1 MIELLPEATI
11 NKIAAGEVVERPA
24 SVVKELIENAM
35 DAKAKTIEVEIDGG
49 GIGLIRVTDDGIGMQ
64 KKDAKTAVLRHAT
77 SKLKDASDLSRL
89 STMGFRGEALP
100 TIASVSKFSLLTR
113 IDGEDFATAVEITG
127 GKPPTIT
134 EAGGRVG
141 TTVKVEDLFFNT
153 PARKKFLKTPRTEI
167 SRANDIVMKLAL
179 ARPDISFRLKS
190 GGREVLRTP
199 GSGDLKETIRAVYG
213 ADVAAASLSLDF
225 SEDEVSVRGFVT
237 KPTVLRSSRAWQ
249 TFIVNGRV
257 IENRAI
263 ARAIDNAYRALIPK
277 SGYPLA
283 VIVITLPLSSVD
295 VNVHPQKTE
304 LKFEDEPKIFHSVYH
319 AITDA
324 IQEASRGLSKIA
336 ATAENAERH
345 IENSML
351 FAKDYPK
358 LETINE
364 SKKVENNKCGDNTQ
378 SGYLSRKNVE
388 TKAETKNE
396 TSETKEPQDAEFST
410 PTERVYGNV
419 PAATSDKRELAV
431 IPIGQVDRCYIIA
444 KDASGLYIVD
454 QHAAHERILFDR
466 LTREAENIPI
476 QQLLVHIMLN
486 FSPREAD
493 IVENN
498 SEIFSKLGFTL
509 VPSGK
514 TVFRLTE
521 IPADI
526 PVGEAEDAL
535 REILVGV
542 LEKPEVTA
550 ASIRKEVLAITA
562 CRGAI
567 KAGDELNLKQM
578 EMLLDELSKTDYP
591 YTCPHGRPTILKFS
605 TGELDKMFKRT
616 GF

>member
-49 GIGLIRVTDDGIGMQ
+49 GIGLIRVTDDGTGMQ
-64 KKDAKTAVLRHAT
+64 KTDAKTAILRHAT

-113 IDGEDFATAVEITG
+113 IDGEDFATAVKIVG

-167 SRANDIVMKLAL
+167 GRANDIVMKLAL

-190 GGREVLRTP
+190 GGRDVLRTP
-199 GSGDLKETIRAVYG
+199 VGGDLKETIRAVYG
-213 ADVAAASLSLDF
+213 ADVAAASLPLYF
-225 SEDEVSVRGFVT
+225 SEDEVSIRGFVT

-283 VIVITLPLSSVD
+283 VMLINLPSNSVD

-304 LKFEDEPKIFHSVYH
+304 LKFEDESHIFHCAYH
-319 AITDA
+319 AVTEA
-324 IQEASRGLSKIA
+324 IQRASQGLSKIA
-336 ATAENAERH
+336 AAAEKAEKH
-345 IENSML
+345 IENPML
-351 FAKDYPK
+351 FLGNSPK
-358 LETINE
+358 IAANNQTENISNSNVQNTANTETLQ
-364 SKKVENNKCGDNTQ
+364 T
-378 SGYLSRKNVE
+378 L
-388 TKAETKNE
+388 AETLKNKRQKPIE
-396 TSETKEPQDAEFST
+396 TEFLTKTGKTLGEAVKSEEKP
-410 PTERVYGNV
+410 
-419 PAATSDKRELAV
+419 AV
-431 IPIGQVDRCYIIA
+431 IPIGQVGRCYIIA
-444 KDASGLYIVD
+444 KDAKGLYIVD
-454 QHAAHERILFDR
+454 QHAAHERILFDK
-466 LTREAENIPI
+466 LSHAAENIPI
-476 QQLLVHIMLN
+476 QQLLVHIMLT
-486 FSPREAD
+486 FSQREAA
-493 IVENN
+493 IIEENP
-498 SEIFSKLGFTL
+498 EIFAKLGFTL
-509 VPSGK
+509 IPSGK
-514 TVFRLTE
+514 SVFRLTE

-535 REILVGV
+535 REILTGV

-550 ASIRKEVLAITA
+550 SGIREEVLAITA

-578 EMLLDELSKTDYP
+578 EMLLEELSKTDYP

>member
-35 DAKAKTIEVEIDGG
+35 DALAKTIEVEIDGG
-49 GIGLIRVTDDGIGMQ
+49 GIGLIRVTDDGVGMT
-64 KKDAKTAVLRHAT
+64 KADAKTAILRHAT
-77 SKLKDASDLSRL
+77 SKLKDAGDLSRL

-100 TIASVSKFSLLTR
+100 TIASVSRFSLLTR
-113 IDGEDFATAVEITG
+113 IKDEDFATEVNILG
-127 GKPPTIT
+127 GKPPEIS

-153 PARKKFLKTPRTEI
+153 PARKKFLKTPRTEL
-167 SRANDIVMKLAL
+167 SRAHDIVIKLAL
-179 ARPDISFRLKS
+179 ARPDISFRLKIA
-190 GGREVLRTP
+190 GREVLRTP
-199 GSGDLKETIRAVYG
+199 GSGDLKETVRALYG
-213 ADVAAASLSLDF
+213 ADVAESVVPLNF
-225 SEDEVSVRGFVT
+225 TEEDIKITGYVT
-237 KPTVLRSSRAWQ
+237 KPNVVRSTRAWQ

-263 ARAIDNAYRALIPK
+263 SRAIDNAYHALNPK

-283 VIVITLPLSSVD
+283 VILINLPQTSVD

-304 LKFEDEPKIFHSVYH
+304 LKFEDENQIFHCAYHSV
-319 AITDA
+319 TDA
-324 IQEASRGLSKIA
+324 IQSASRGLSKVA
-336 ATAENAERH
+336 APAENAERH
-345 IENSML
+345 IENPM
-351 FAKDYPK
+351 FMENITPK
-358 LETINE
+358 IPKYTVTEKFYDGREYAPPLKRDDVKTAEKSEINQ
-364 SKKVENNKCGDNTQ
+364 V
-378 SGYLSRKNVE
+378 
-388 TKAETKNE
+388 
-396 TSETKEPQDAEFST
+396 PAEFLSKQSQALS
-410 PTERVYGNV
+410 PQKDE
-419 PAATSDKRELAV
+419 PPPAV
-431 IPIGQVDRCYIIA
+431 IPIGQVERCYIIA
-444 KDASGLYIVD
+444 KDAHGLYIID

-466 LTREAENIPI
+466 LSRAAENIPA

-486 FSPREAD
+486 FSQREAEV
-493 IVENN
+493 IENN
-498 SEIFSKLGFTL
+498 AEVFAKLGFTL
-509 VPSGK
+509 VPGGK

-521 IPADI
+521 IPADV
-526 PVGEAEDAL
+526 PMTEAEDAL

-550 ASIRKEVLAITA
+550 AAIREKVIATAA

-567 KAGDELNLKQM
+567 KAGDELNIKQM

>member
-35 DAKAKTIEVEIDGG
+35 DALAKTVEVEIDGG
-49 GIGLIRVTDDGIGMQ
+49 GIGLIRVTDDGVGMT
-64 KKDAKTAVLRHAT
+64 KADAKTAILRHAT
-77 SKLKDASDLSRL
+77 SKLRDAGDLSRL

-113 IDGEDFATAVEITG
+113 IKDEDFATEVNILG
-127 GKPPTIT
+127 GKPPEVT

-153 PARKKFLKTPRTEI
+153 PARKKFLKTPRTEL
-167 SRANDIVMKLAL
+167 SRAHDIVIKLAL
-179 ARPDISFRLKS
+179 ARPDISFRLKIA
-190 GGREVLRTP
+190 GREVLRTP
-199 GSGDLKETIRAVYG
+199 GSGDLKETVRALYG
-213 ADVAAASLSLDF
+213 ADVAESVVPLNF
-225 SEDEVSVRGFVT
+225 TEEDIKITGYVT
-237 KPTVLRSSRAWQ
+237 KPNVVRSTRAWQ

-263 ARAIDNAYRALIPK
+263 SRAIDNAYHALNPK

-283 VIVITLPLSSVD
+283 VILINLPQTSVD

-304 LKFEDEPKIFHSVYH
+304 LKFEDENQIFHCAYRSV
-319 AITDA
+319 TEA
-324 IQEASRGLSKIA
+324 IQKASRGLSKVA
-336 ATAENAERH
+336 APAENAERH
-345 IENSML
+345 IENPM
-351 FAKDYPK
+351 FMENITPK
-358 LETINE
+358 IPKYTVKEKFYDGKEYAPPLKRDDVKTADQSPIN
-364 SKKVENNKCGDNTQ
+364 Q
-378 SGYLSRKNVE
+378 
-388 TKAETKNE
+388 A
-396 TSETKEPQDAEFST
+396 PAEFLSKQSQIF
-410 PTERVYGNV
+410 
-419 PAATSDKRELAV
+419 AAQNNEPPPAV
-431 IPIGQVDRCYIIA
+431 IPIGQVERCYIIA
-444 KDASGLYIVD
+444 KDAHGLYIID

-466 LTREAENIPI
+466 LSRAAENIPA

-486 FSPREAD
+486 FSAREAEV
-493 IVENN
+493 IENN
-498 SEIFSKLGFTL
+498 AEVFAKLGFTL
-509 VPSGK
+509 VPGGK

-526 PVGEAEDAL
+526 PMAEAEDAL

-550 ASIRKEVLAITA
+550 AAIREKVIATAA

-567 KAGDELNLKQM
+567 KAGDELNIKQM

>member
-35 DAKAKTIEVEIDGG
+35 DAKAKTVEVEIDGG

-64 KKDAKTAVLRHAT
+64 KQDAKTAILRHAT

-113 IDGEDFATAVEITG
+113 IDGEDFATAVEIIG
-127 GKPPTIT
+127 GKPPTIK

-153 PARKKFLKTPRTEI
+153 PARKKFLKTPRTEVN
-167 SRANDIVMKLAL
+167 RAHDIVMKLSL

-199 GSGDLKETIRAVYG
+199 GGGDLKETIRAVYG
-213 ADVAAASLSLDF
+213 SDVAAASLPLNF
-225 SEDEVSVRGFVT
+225 VEDDISVRGFVT

-263 ARAIDNAYRALIPK
+263 TRAIDNAYRALIPK

-283 VIVITLPLSSVD
+283 VVVINLPLSSVD

-304 LKFEDEPKIFHSVYH
+304 LKFEDESKIFHCVYH

-324 IQEASRGLSKIA
+324 IQEASRGLNRVA
-336 ATAENAERH
+336 ATAEKTERH
-345 IENSML
+345 IDNSML
-351 FAKDYPK
+351 FMKDLPK
-358 LETINE
+358 IETF
-364 SKKVENNKCGDNTQ
+364 
-378 SGYLSRKNVE
+378 
-388 TKAETKNE
+388 AETKKIDLPSNIENKPTEHLKREVVETNNKANE
-396 TSETKEPQDAEFST
+396 TAE
-410 PTERVYGNV
+410 PTETEFLAKEEKVYGKTR
-419 PAATSDKRELAV
+419 AAESASRELAV

-444 KDASGLYIVD
+444 KDAHGLYIVD

-466 LTREAENIPI
+466 LSNAAENIPI

-486 FSPREAD
+486 FSPREAEVAEKNLD
-493 IVENN
+493 V
-498 SEIFSKLGFTL
+498 FAGLGFTL

>member
-1 MIELLPEATI
+1 MIELLPESTI

-49 GIGLIRVTDDGIGMQ
+49 GIGLIRITDDGIGMS
-64 KKDAKTAVLRHAT
+64 KEDAKTAILRHAT
-77 SKLKDASDLSRL
+77 SKLKVASDLSRL
-89 STMGFRGEALP
+89 NTMGFRGEALP

-113 IDGEDFATAVEITG
+113 IEGEDFATEVEILG
-127 GKPPTIT
+127 GKPPVVK

-141 TTVKVEDLFFNT
+141 TTVRVEDLFFNT
-153 PARKKFLKTPRTEI
+153 PARKKFLKTPRTELTK
-167 SRANDIVMKLAL
+167 AQDIVVKLAL
-179 ARPDISFRLKS
+179 ARCDISFRMKS

-199 GSGDLKETIRAVYG
+199 GSGDLKETIRALYG
-213 ADVAAASLSLDF
+213 ADVAESVIPLQF
-225 SEDEVSVRGFVT
+225 TEDDITITGYVS
-237 KPTVLRSSRAWQ
+237 KPNVLRSSRTWQ

-257 IENRAI
+257 IENRAM
-263 ARAIDNAYRALIPK
+263 ARAIDNAYRALNPK

-283 VIVITLPLSSVD
+283 VLSVNLPQSSVD

-304 LKFEDEPKIFHSVYH
+304 LKFEDESHIFHCVYH
-319 AITDA
+319 AI
-324 IQEASRGLSKIA
+324 QEAVQNAGKGLSKVA
-336 ATAENAERH
+336 AIAENPQNYVDSSLMFMGDT
-345 IENSML
+345 I
-351 FAKDYPK
+351 KTDYK
-358 LETINE
+358 T
-364 SKKVENNKCGDNTQ
+364 NT
-378 SGYLSRKNVE
+378 
-388 TKAETKNE
+388 
-396 TSETKEPQDAEFST
+396 
-410 PTERVYGNV
+410 YGNFEEQK
-419 PAATSDKRELAV
+419 PENKPQEFLKRTHITVNAQNNREEPKNAEILPEQKKPKETLPTFNTEKIKTEDRPYV

-444 KDASGLYIVD
+444 KDAHGLYIID

-466 LTREAENIPI
+466 LKKNADAIPI
-476 QQLLVHIMLN
+476 QGLLVHIMLT
-486 FSPREAD
+486 FGEREAT
-493 IVENN
+493 IIEEN
-498 SEIFSKLGFTL
+498 IDTFQKLGFTL

-521 IPADI
+521 IPSDV

-535 REILVGV
+535 REILVGI

-550 ASIRKEVLAITA
+550 AGIREEVIAITA

-578 EMLLDELSKTDYP
+578 EMLLNELSNTDYP

>member
-49 GIGLIRVTDDGIGMQ
+49 GIGLIRVTDDGTGMQ
-64 KKDAKTAVLRHAT
+64 KTDAKTAILRHAT

-113 IDGEDFATAVEITG
+113 IDGEDFATAVKIVG

-167 SRANDIVMKLAL
+167 GRANDIVMKLAL

-190 GGREVLRTP
+190 GGRDVLRTP
-199 GSGDLKETIRAVYG
+199 GGGDLKETIRAVYG
-213 ADVAAASLSLDF
+213 ADVAAASLPLYF
-225 SEDEVSVRGFVT
+225 SEDEVSIRGFVT

-283 VIVITLPLSSVD
+283 VVVITLPLNSVD

-304 LKFEDEPKIFHSVYH
+304 LKFEDESKIFHSVYH
-319 AITDA
+319 AVTDA

-336 ATAENAERH
+336 ATAENTERH

-351 FAKDYPK
+351 FVKDYPK
-358 LETINE
+358 LETFNDAKKAQNNE
-364 SKKVENNKCGDNTQ
+364 HGENRPIE
-378 SGYLSRKNVE
+378 YLKREIVE
-388 TKAETKNE
+388 TKAETTNE
-396 TSETKEPQDAEFST
+396 ATEPTDTEFST
-410 PTERVYGNV
+410 ANERVYGNV
-419 PAATSDKRELAV
+419 PAASADKRELAV

-444 KDASGLYIVD
+444 KDAHGLYIVD

-466 LTREAENIPI
+466 LSNAAENIPI

-486 FSPREAD
+486 FTPREAE
-493 IVENN
+493 IVEKN
-498 SEIFSKLGFTL
+498 SEIFAKLGFTL

-521 IPADI
+521 IPADVPI
-526 PVGEAEDAL
+526 GEAEDAL

-550 ASIRKEVLAITA
+550 ASIRKEALAITA

>member
-49 GIGLIRVTDDGIGMQ
+49 GIGLIRVTDDGTGMQ
-64 KKDAKTAVLRHAT
+64 KTDAKTAILRHAT
-77 SKLKDASDLSRL
+77 SKLRDASDLSRL

-113 IDGEDFATAVEITG
+113 IDGEDFATAVEIVG

-167 SRANDIVMKLAL
+167 GRANDIVMKLAL

-190 GGREVLRTP
+190 GGRDVLRTP
-199 GSGDLKETIRAVYG
+199 GGGDLKETIRAVYG
-213 ADVAAASLSLDF
+213 ADVAAASLPLDF
-225 SEDEVSVRGFVT
+225 SEDEVSIRGFVT

-283 VIVITLPLSSVD
+283 VVVITLPLNSVD

-304 LKFEDEPKIFHSVYH
+304 LKFEDESKIFHSVYH
-319 AITDA
+319 AVTDA

-336 ATAENAERH
+336 ATAENTERH

-351 FAKDYPK
+351 FVKDYPK
-358 LETINE
+358 LETFNDA
-364 SKKVENNKCGDNTQ
+364 KKIENNEHGENKPIE
-378 SGYLSRKNVE
+378 YLKREIVE
-388 TKAETKNE
+388 TKAETTNE
-396 TSETKEPQDAEFST
+396 ATEPTDNEFST
-410 PTERVYGNV
+410 ENERVYGNV
-419 PAATSDKRELAV
+419 PSASADKRELAV

-444 KDASGLYIVD
+444 KDAHGLYIVD

-466 LTREAENIPI
+466 LSNAAENIPI

-486 FSPREAD
+486 FTPREAE
-493 IVENN
+493 IVEKN
-498 SEIFSKLGFTL
+498 SEIFAKLGFTL

-521 IPADI
+521 IPADVPI
-526 PVGEAEDAL
+526 GEAEDAL

-550 ASIRKEVLAITA
+550 AGIRKEALAITA

>member
-49 GIGLIRVTDDGIGMQ
+49 GIGLIRVTDDGTGMQ
-64 KKDAKTAVLRHAT
+64 KTDAKTAILRHAT

-113 IDGEDFATAVEITG
+113 IDGEDFATAVEIVG

-167 SRANDIVMKLAL
+167 GRANDIVMKLAL

-190 GGREVLRTP
+190 GGRDVLRTP
-199 GSGDLKETIRAVYG
+199 GGGDLKETIRAVYG
-213 ADVAAASLSLDF
+213 ADVAAASLPLYF
-225 SEDEVSVRGFVT
+225 SEDEVSIRGFVT

-283 VIVITLPLSSVD
+283 VIVISLPLNFVD

-304 LKFEDEPKIFHSVYH
+304 LKFEDESKIFHSVYH
-319 AITDA
+319 AVTDA

-336 ATAENAERH
+336 ATAENTERH

-351 FAKDYPK
+351 FVKDYPK
-358 LETINE
+358 LETFNDA
-364 SKKVENNKCGDNTQ
+364 KKVENNEHGENKPIE
-378 SGYLSRKNVE
+378 YLKREIVE
-388 TKAETKNE
+388 TKAETTNE
-396 TSETKEPQDAEFST
+396 ATEPTDTEFST
-410 PTERVYGNV
+410 ANERVYGNV
-419 PAATSDKRELAV
+419 PAASADKRELAV

-444 KDASGLYIVD
+444 KDAHGLYIVD

-466 LTREAENIPI
+466 LSNAAENIPI

-486 FSPREAD
+486 FTPREAE
-493 IVENN
+493 IVEKN
-498 SEIFSKLGFTL
+498 SEIFAKLGFTL

-526 PVGEAEDAL
+526 PIGEAEDAL

-550 ASIRKEVLAITA
+550 ASIRKEALAITA

>member
-49 GIGLIRVTDDGIGMQ
+49 GIGLIRVTDDGTGMQ
-64 KKDAKTAVLRHAT
+64 KTDAKTAILRHAT

-113 IDGEDFATAVEITG
+113 IDGEDFATAVEIVG

-167 SRANDIVMKLAL
+167 GRANDIVMKLAL

-190 GGREVLRTP
+190 GGRDVLRTP
-199 GSGDLKETIRAVYG
+199 GGGDLKETIRAVYG
-213 ADVAAASLSLDF
+213 ADVAAASLPLYF
-225 SEDEVSVRGFVT
+225 SEDEVSIRGFVT

-283 VIVITLPLSSVD
+283 VVVITLPLNSVD

-304 LKFEDEPKIFHSVYH
+304 LKFEDESKIFHSVYH
-319 AITDA
+319 AVTDA

-336 ATAENAERH
+336 ATAENTERH

-351 FAKDYPK
+351 FVKDYPK
-358 LETINE
+358 LETFNDAKKAQNNE
-364 SKKVENNKCGDNTQ
+364 HGENRPIE
-378 SGYLSRKNVE
+378 YLKREIVE
-388 TKAETKNE
+388 TKAETTNE
-396 TSETKEPQDAEFST
+396 ATEPTDTEFST
-410 PTERVYGNV
+410 ANERVYGNV
-419 PAATSDKRELAV
+419 PAASADKRELAV

-444 KDASGLYIVD
+444 KDAHGLYIVD

-466 LTREAENIPI
+466 LSNAAENIPI

-486 FSPREAD
+486 FTPREAE
-493 IVENN
+493 IVEKN
-498 SEIFSKLGFTL
+498 SEIFAKLGFTL

-521 IPADI
+521 IPADVPI
-526 PVGEAEDAL
+526 GEAEDAL

-550 ASIRKEVLAITA
+550 ASIRKEALAITA

>member
-1 MIELLPEATI
+1 MIELLSENTV

-35 DAKAKTIEVEIDGG
+35 DAMAKRIEIEIDGG
-49 GIGLIRVTDDGIGMQ
+49 GVSLIRVTDDGIGMNP
-64 KKDAKTAVLRHAT
+64 KDAKTALMRHAT
-77 SKLKDASDLSRL
+77 SKLRDASELMGL
-89 STMGFRGEALP
+89 KTMGFRGEALP
-100 TIASVSKFSLLTR
+100 TIASVSRFSMLTR
-113 IDGEDFATAVEITG
+113 ENGNDFATLVEVTG
-127 GKPPTIT
+127 GKTPEVK

-141 TTVKVEDLFFNT
+141 TTVQVEDLFFNT
-153 PARKKFLKTPRTEI
+153 PARKKFLKTPRTELTK
-167 SRANDIVMKLAL
+167 AQDIVIKLAL
-179 ARPDISFRLKS
+179 SRPDISFRLKS
-190 GGREVLRTP
+190 GGREVLHTP
-199 GSGDLKETIRAVYG
+199 GRGDLKDAIRSIYG
-213 ADVAAASLSLDF
+213 AEIASSVVSLDF
-225 SEDEVSVRGFVT
+225 FEDETKITGFVS
-237 KPTVLRSSRAWQ
+237 KPNVLRSSRAWQ

-257 IENRAI
+257 IENRAV
-263 ARAIDNAYRALIPK
+263 ARAIDNSYRALNPN

-283 VIVITLPLSSVD
+283 VILINLPPGSVD

-304 LKFEDEPKIFHSVYH
+304 LKFEDESKIFHSVYH
-319 AITDA
+319 AVTDA

-336 ATAENAERH
+336 ATAENTERH

-351 FAKDYPK
+351 FVKDYPK
-358 LETINE
+358 LETFNDAKKAQNNE
-364 SKKVENNKCGDNTQ
+364 HGENKPIE
-378 SGYLSRKNVE
+378 YLKREIVE
-388 TKAETKNE
+388 TKAETTNE
-396 TSETKEPQDAEFST
+396 ATEPTDTEFST
-410 PTERVYGNV
+410 ANERVYGNV
-419 PAATSDKRELAV
+419 PAVSADKRELAV

-444 KDASGLYIVD
+444 KDAHGLYIVD

-466 LTREAENIPI
+466 LSNAAENIPI

-486 FSPREAD
+486 FTPREAE
-493 IVENN
+493 IVEKN
-498 SEIFSKLGFTL
+498 SEIFAKLGFTL

-526 PVGEAEDAL
+526 PIGEAEDAL

-550 ASIRKEVLAITA
+550 ASIRKEALAITA